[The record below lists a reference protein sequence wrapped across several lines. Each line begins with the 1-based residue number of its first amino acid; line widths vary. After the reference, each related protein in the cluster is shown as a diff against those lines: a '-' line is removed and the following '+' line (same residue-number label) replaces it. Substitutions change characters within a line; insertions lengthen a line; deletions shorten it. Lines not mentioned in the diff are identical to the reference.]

1 MKKHATF
8 GFKFVLLALLTV
20 LAGCTTLGLS
30 EDLPPEIL
38 YERGDDALADGN
50 IDRAEAFFQTAIECY
65 PDDPG
70 GYIGMAEL
78 KKGLLDFTTAAE
90 YYQQAIASD
99 AILADY
105 KEEFESGGVWG
116 SVWWDAAEL
125 LALIGERAA
134 GMQMLEQAYALT
146 GEESYLEQQVLDGR
160 SLSLRGAWVNELT
173 ALERYPHIERLVL
186 NTPNVTDYSPLH
198 SLRNLKELAIING
211 KSNDLPFLSNLEQLE
226 HLHLEDCQGADLSPL
241 SNLVQLRYLRLTNCH
256 ITDLQPCAGLI
267 MLEELY
273 VDGNQI
279 TDLQPCSG
287 LKKLEILYI
296 GDNPRLFS
304 LAGLEGMEQLT
315 ILDLSRL
322 PVESFAPLRNC
333 PLQIVY
339 AYGLS
344 NTELNALSDIV
355 PNAVIYP
362 RA

>member
-1 MKKHATF
+1 
-8 GFKFVLLALLTV
+8 
-20 LAGCTTLGLS
+20 
-30 EDLPPEIL
+30 
-38 YERGDDALADGN
+38 
-50 IDRAEAFFQTAIECY
+50 
-65 PDDPG
+65 
-70 GYIGMAEL
+70 
-78 KKGLLDFTTAAE
+78 
-90 YYQQAIASD
+90 
-99 AILADY
+99 
-105 KEEFESGGVWG
+105 
-116 SVWWDAAEL
+116 
-125 LALIGERAA
+125 
-134 GMQMLEQAYALT
+134 
-146 GEESYLEQQVLDGR
+146 
-160 SLSLRGAWVNELT
+160 
-173 ALERYPHIERLVL
+173 
-186 NTPNVTDYSPLH
+186 
-198 SLRNLKELAIING
+198 
-211 KSNDLPFLSNLEQLE
+211 
-226 HLHLEDCQGADLSPL
+226 
-241 SNLVQLRYLRLTNCH
+241 
-256 ITDLQPCAGLI
+256 